1 MLLELDVEDFALI
14 DKLSLEFSPGL
25 NIVTGETGAGKSIL
39 LDAVSLLLGARAEKE
54 MIRTGKDAARV
65 EGVFEIINLPQA
77 KELCIEAGI
86 DVSEDV
92 LILTREISLE
102 GRSRCW
108 VNARPSTVTFFNE
121 LGKKMVDLHG
131 QHAHQ
136 SLLYAENHLRLL
148 DNFGGLP
155 LEEAKQNYLRLY
167 DQWQNLKRQ
176 LTRLREA
183 RENRQKRKE
192 LLEFQLNEIYTA
204 NLRHEEETLLE
215 QEKEMLKNA
224 DALYTLSFGASE
236 LLSKDSFETFEILD
250 PMRQVVENLKKL
262 ARIDDKATSFSQE
275 AEDCLYRLEEL
286 ARDLKNYAENVEFN
300 PSRLDAVEERLYL
313 IEKLKRKYTCTS
325 INELLVFADSGEKEL
340 ASLIA
345 DDKKTSTLDTDIQV
359 IAGQLGEAGERLS
372 GLREETFLILKK
384 GVEREL
390 KSLMMENAKLECRF
404 ERQEDPHGIPA
415 FGSSYLPHMGGLE
428 NIEFLFSAN
437 IGEEP
442 KPLSK
447 IASGGEISRLMLAFK
462 LILAGSDQIPTLI
475 FDEIDAGIG
484 GRTGQAIAEKLTG
497 IANYHQVL
505 CVTHL
510 PQIAAMADRHF
521 YIEKIEE
528 QNRTVTR
535 MTQLEEA
542 QKSVEIARMLSGDSS
557 ESTLLHANEMLKK
570 AAEFKA
576 KVKGTR

>member
-1 MLLELDVEDFALI
+1 MLLELNVEDFALI

-65 EGVFEIINLPQA
+65 EGVFEIANLPQA

-86 DVSEDV
+86 DVSEGV

-108 VNARPSTVTFFNE
+108 VNTRPSTVTFFYE
-121 LGKKMVDLHG
+121 LGKRMVDLHG

-136 SLLYAENHLRLL
+136 SLLYSENHLRLL

-155 LEEAKQNYLRLY
+155 LEEAKHDYLRLY

-176 LTRLREA
+176 LTKLLEA
-183 RENRQKRKE
+183 KENRQKRKE
-192 LLEFQLNEIYTA
+192 LLEFQLNEILTA
-204 NLRHEEETLLE
+204 NLLQEEEALLE
-215 QEKEMLKNA
+215 QEKERLKNA
-224 DALYTLSFGASE
+224 DALYTLSFSASE
-236 LLSKDSFETFEILD
+236 ILSKDGFETIEILD

-262 ARIDDKATSFSQE
+262 ARIDDKTASFSEE
-275 AEDCLYRLEEL
+275 AEDCLYRLEDL

-325 INELLVFADSGEKEL
+325 IEELLQFAASQEKEL
-340 ASLIA
+340 STLID
-345 DDKKTSTLDTDIQV
+345 DDKKTGTLDTDIQV
-359 IAGQLGEAGERLS
+359 IAAQLGEAGERLT
-372 GLREETFLILKK
+372 GLREETFLRIKK

-404 ERQEDPHGIPA
+404 ERQEDPQGIPA

-442 KPLSK
+442 KSLSK

-521 YIEKIEE
+521 YIEKKEE

-535 MTQLEEA
+535 MTQLEET
-542 QKSVEIARMLSGDSS
+542 QKSVEVARMLSGDNS

-570 AAEFKA
+570 AADFKA
-576 KVKGTR
+576 EVKGTR

>member
-1 MLLELDVEDFALI
+1 MLLELNVEDFALI

-39 LDAVSLLLGARAEKE
+39 LDAVSLLLGVRAEKE

-65 EGVFEIINLPQA
+65 EGVFEIANLPQA

-86 DVSEDV
+86 DVSEGV

-108 VNARPSTVTFFNE
+108 VNTRPSTVTFFYE
-121 LGKKMVDLHG
+121 LGKRMVDLHG

-136 SLLYAENHLRLL
+136 SLLYSENHLRLL

-155 LEEAKQNYLRLY
+155 LEEAKHDYLRLY

-176 LTRLREA
+176 LTKLLEA
-183 RENRQKRKE
+183 KENRQKRKE
-192 LLEFQLNEIYTA
+192 LLEFQLNEILTA
-204 NLRHEEETLLE
+204 NLLQKEEALLE
-215 QEKEMLKNA
+215 QEKERLKNA
-224 DALYTLSFGASE
+224 DALYTLSFSASE
-236 LLSKDSFETFEILD
+236 ILSKDGFETIEILD

-262 ARIDDKATSFSQE
+262 ARIDDKTASFSEE
-275 AEDCLYRLEEL
+275 AEDCLYRLEDL

-313 IEKLKRKYTCTS
+313 IEKLKRKYACTS
-325 INELLVFADSGEKEL
+325 IEELLQFAASQEKEL
-340 ASLIA
+340 STLID
-345 DDKKTSTLDTDIQV
+345 DDKKTGTLDTDIQV
-359 IAGQLGEAGERLS
+359 IAAQLGEAGERLT
-372 GLREETFLILKK
+372 GLREETFLRIKK

-404 ERQEDPHGIPA
+404 ERQEDPQGIPA

-442 KPLSK
+442 KSLSK

-521 YIEKIEE
+521 YIEKKEE

-535 MTQLEEA
+535 MTQLEET
-542 QKSVEIARMLSGDSS
+542 QKSVEVARMLSGDNS

-570 AAEFKA
+570 AADFKA
-576 KVKGTR
+576 EVKGTR